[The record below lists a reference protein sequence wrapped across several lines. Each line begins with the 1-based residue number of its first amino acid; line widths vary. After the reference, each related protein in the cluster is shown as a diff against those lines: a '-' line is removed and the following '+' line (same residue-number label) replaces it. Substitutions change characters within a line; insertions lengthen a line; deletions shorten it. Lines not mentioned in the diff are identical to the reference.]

1 MKFTSFIT
9 FLALFS
15 RLTPINGLNPFFS
28 LIFII
33 LAIFL
38 LDRTMA
44 KLRRTLGL
52 VTIWPFFDQKW
63 LFFDIFLT
71 KRPYISS
78 EITISKITSLFSSS
92 ILRDDINKVHLLT
105 IYMAFKL
112 KNGHFLVKNGHFWD
126 FTHHIPHSALGWG
139 QFRKKFFLTF
149 AFFYVRLWHFGTLR
163 FI

>member
-38 LDRTMA
+38 LDRTTA

-71 KRPYISS
+71 KLPYLSS
-78 EITISKITSLFSSS
+78 EITISKITSIFFFNFNLISCYY
-92 ILRDDINKVHLLT
+92 DDIGRKYHLQWSNCN
-105 IYMAFKL
+105 A
-112 KNGHFLVKNGHFWD
+112 
-126 FTHHIPHSALGWG
+126 HSAPQSNVLMTPHFKALCSTITQGNYFFTLFG
-139 QFRKKFFLTF
+139 LISCYYDDIGRKFHL
-149 AFFYVRLWHFGTLR
+149 
-163 FI
+163 